1 MAWSGLNSKVPFKE
15 IHTMTT
21 HRQLPIGIQDFRTIR
36 EQDCYYVDKTRHIR
50 QLLDQGRYYF
60 LSRPRRFGKSLLIDT
75 LRELFEGNEP
85 LFRGLDIHDH
95 WDWSVRHPVVRLS
108 FGGKYD
114 QPDDLEQS
122 IANQLAITES
132 NLGLEPAQLSFT
144 GPEHLR
150 NLLNRL
156 HQTTGQQA
164 VVLVD
169 EYDKP
174 ILDVIDSPEMATA
187 NRDYLRAF
195 YGIIKDSA
203 QNVRFVFVTG
213 VSMFS
218 RVSLFSGLNN
228 LDNISL
234 DPEYAAICG
243 YTDTDVDTVFAPEL
257 PGLDREQIGKW
268 YNGYHWLG
276 DEKLYNPFDLL
287 LLFRKRRFRPYWF
300 ETGSPTFLFRMM
312 MERQVSPLEL
322 ENRMADEELVSNFE
336 IDNISIDAL
345 LLQTGYLTITAIEED
360 DVQTFYTLDYPNLEV
375 RQSLNQ
381 GLLGFLGQQ
390 GKVVSDQGKKLVNL
404 LLTNDF
410 DGFAD
415 HLRSFFSGIP
425 YQWQSTKGPARYE
438 AWYAGMLYACFR
450 TIGLDL
456 RVEDS
461 SGRGRAYMAVLHG
474 GQVFIFEFK
483 MSAGEGDSGAAAR
496 SAIQQIQEKGYAE
509 KYRSRGEPVH
519 MVGVAFDPDSRN
531 LATIIKQT
539 YSLE

>member
-1 MAWSGLNSKVPFKE
+1 MAWNGLNSKVPFKE
-15 IHTMTT
+15 IHTMT

-60 LSRPRRFGKSLLIDT
+60 LSRPRRFGKSLLVDT

-108 FGGKYD
+108 FGGKYNESGD
-114 QPDDLEQS
+114 VERSVL
-122 IANQLAITES
+122 NQLVWIEEE
-132 NLGLEPAQLSFT
+132 NQLRPLDPAST
-144 GPEHLR
+144 GPERLQDILR
-150 NLLNRL
+150 RL
-156 HQTTGQQA
+156 HRTTGQQV

-174 ILDVIDSPEMATA
+174 ILDVIDNPEMAAA
-187 NRDYLRAF
+187 NRDYLRGF

-203 QNVRFVFVTG
+203 EHVRFVFVTG

-243 YTDTDVDTVFAPEL
+243 YSETDVDTVFAPEL
-257 PGLDREQIGKW
+257 PGLDRHQIRKW

-287 LLFRKRRFRPYWF
+287 LLFRKRRFRSYWF

-312 MERQVSPLEL
+312 MEWGVSPMEL
-322 ENRMADEELVSNFE
+322 ENRVADEELVCNFE

-345 LLQTGYLTITAIEED
+345 LLQTGYLTITAMEED
-360 DVQTFYTLDYPNLEV
+360 GVQIFYTLDYPNLEV

-390 GKVVSDQGKKLVNL
+390 GKVVSDYGTQLVSM
-404 LLTNDF
+404 LLTNDW

-415 HLRSFFSGIP
+415 QLRAFFAGIP
-425 YQWQSTKGPARYE
+425 YQWQTTKGPARYE

-450 TIGLDL
+450 AIGLDL

-461 SGRGRAYMAVLHG
+461 SGRGRADMLVLHG
-474 GQVFIFEFK
+474 GQVFVFEFK
-483 MSAGEGDSGAAAR
+483 IADKEDNSDITAQL
-496 SAIQQIQEKGYAE
+496 AIEQIQEKGYAE
-509 KYRSRGEPVH
+509 KYRDRGKPVH
-519 MVGVAFDPDSRN
+519 LVGVAFSREDRN
-531 LATIIKQT
+531 ISAVKVVQA
-539 YSLE
+539 

>member
-1 MAWSGLNSKVPFKE
+1 M
-15 IHTMTT
+15 T
-21 HRQLPIGIQDFRTIR
+21 HRLLPIGIQSFRRIR
-36 EQDCYYVDKTRHIR
+36 EQGCYYVDKTPLIQRLIGNG
-50 QLLDQGRYYF
+50 DFYF
-60 LSRPRRFGKSLLIDT
+60 LSRPRRFGKSLLVDT

-85 LFRGLDIHDH
+85 LFRDLAIHDN
-95 WDWSVRHPVVRLS
+95 WDWSIKNPVVRIS
-108 FGGKYD
+108 FDGKHD
-114 QPDDLEQS
+114 EPGDLAQS
-122 IANQLAITES
+122 IANQLTIIERNA
-132 NLGLEPAQLSFT
+132 GLDPAGSPCL
-144 GPEHLR
+144 GPERLR
-150 NLLNRL
+150 DLLDRL
-156 HQTTGQQA
+156 HHVTDQQA
-164 VVLVD
+164 VVLID

-174 ILDVIDSPEMATA
+174 ILDVIDNPEMAAA
-187 NRDYLRAF
+187 NRDYLRGF
-195 YGIIKDSA
+195 YGNIKGSYEH
-203 QNVRFVFVTG
+203 VRFVFVTG

-218 RVSLFSGLNN
+218 RGSLFSGLNN

-257 PGLDREQIGKW
+257 PGLDRDQIRKW

-276 DEKLYNPFDLL
+276 DEQLYNPFDLL
-287 LLFRKRRFRPYWF
+287 LLFRKRRFRSYWF
-300 ETGSPTFLFRMM
+300 GTGSPTFLFRMM

-322 ENRMADEELVSNFE
+322 ENRVADEELVCNFE

-345 LLQTGYLTITAIEED
+345 LLQTGYLTITAMEED
-360 DVQTFYTLDYPNLEV
+360 GVRIFYTLDYPNLEV

-390 GKVVSDQGKKLVNL
+390 GKVVSDYGKQLVNL
-404 LLTNDF
+404 LLTNDWG
-410 DGFAD
+410 GFAD
-415 HLRSFFSGIP
+415 QLRTFFAGIP
-425 YQWQSTKGPARYE
+425 YQWQTTKGPARYE

-450 TIGLDL
+450 AIGLDL

-461 SGRGRAYMAVLHG
+461 SGRGRADMVVLHG

-483 MSAGEGDSGAAAR
+483 MAAGGGDSDTAAR

-509 KYRSRGEPVH
+509 KYRSRGEPIH

-531 LATIIKQT
+531 LATIIRQS